1 MTEEISDLPW
11 CQRFESTI
19 WLTNT
24 IYQVC
29 GESVSEAVQT
39 LLLNTSGFENPIES
53 FTEIDGASIATF
65 FIADKRA
72 AAADACSRCYG

>member
-1 MTEEISDLPW
+1 MTEEISDLSW
-11 CQRFESTI
+11 GQRFESTI

-29 GESVSEAVQT
+29 GESMSET
-39 LLLNTSGFENPIES
+39 MESLLVNPGSFENPIES
-53 FTEIDGASIATF
+53 FLEVDGASIATF